1 MSGELPCNGS
11 LDLESDLKLADW
23 LGDDLPA
30 FLTDL
35 VGEVLEDLWGET
47 LLSGLEGGYWSGELS
62 CNVGP
67 AL

>member
-35 VGEVLEDLWGET
+35 VGEVLEDLWGEIYIIMFIVHN
-47 LLSGLEGGYWSGELS
+47 SFGLRS
-62 CNVGP
+62 
-67 AL
+67 A